1 MSSPYNDTGTKSI
14 GSLQANIQLLRN
26 GEAGVY
32 EPVRMVKKKQGKQ
45 QYKFYFHILQG
56 FELATSIPESM
67 LNTKVEIK
75 IGNLSVDK
83 DGCKT
88 DFLNGHYPIW
98 NEYKVKD
105 VFLETE
111 LAFESDMRITVQ
123 N

>member
-1 MSSPYNDTGTKSI
+1 M
-14 GSLQANIQLLRN
+14 
-26 GEAGVY
+26 
-32 EPVRMVKKKQGKQ
+32 
-45 QYKFYFHILQG
+45 QG